1 MNNVQKIGVFVGLTA
16 LWYYILRGAKALS
29 VRMVDLGFS
38 GVNLMGETVA
48 LRPVF
53 RVVNPLFVSAF
64 VRNVVG
70 ELYIMDAK
78 VADVNAIINRPVR
91 ANGITDLTVPV
102 DATFSGLSEAVRR
115 NIETG
120 DIRTLLVN
128 FRGYIGIGKDRVA
141 NIPLNIAL
149 TWEDMR

>member
-1 MNNVQKIGVFVGLTA
+1 MNNVQKIGLFVGLTS
-16 LWYYILRGAKALS
+16 LWYYVLRGAKALS

-78 VADVNAIINRPVR
+78 VADVNAVINRPIR
-91 ANGITDLTVPV
+91 ANSVTDLTVPV
-102 DATFSGLSEAVRR
+102 DATFSGLSEAVRM

-128 FRGYIGIGKDRVA
+128 FRGSIGIGKDRVV

-149 TWEDMR
+149 TWEELR